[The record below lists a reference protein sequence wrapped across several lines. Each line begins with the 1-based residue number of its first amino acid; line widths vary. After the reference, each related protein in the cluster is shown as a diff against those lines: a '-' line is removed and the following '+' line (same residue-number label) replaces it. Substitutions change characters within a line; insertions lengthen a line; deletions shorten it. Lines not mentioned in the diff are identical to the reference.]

1 MGEEALAEVLSLQGV
16 VGYTVLIWPDTS
28 EYACP
33 RRPTFRFTTGL
44 GRKAVRA
51 AGRKAVKRRRISG
64 LKGVRPTAVDSED
77 QHLFSQNNV
86 RTIKGEQRLLPP
98 RFCKLGR
105 LTL

>member
-1 MGEEALAEVLSLQGV
+1 MGKLAEVLSLKGI
-16 VGYTVLIWPDTS
+16 VGYTVLIWPDAS

-51 AGRKAVKRRRISG
+51 VGRKAVKRRRISS
-64 LKGVRPTAVDSED
+64 LKSVRPTAVDSED
-77 QHLFSQNNV
+77 QHLFGQNDV
-86 RTIKGEQRLLPP
+86 RTIKDEQRLLPS

-105 LTL
+105 LTF